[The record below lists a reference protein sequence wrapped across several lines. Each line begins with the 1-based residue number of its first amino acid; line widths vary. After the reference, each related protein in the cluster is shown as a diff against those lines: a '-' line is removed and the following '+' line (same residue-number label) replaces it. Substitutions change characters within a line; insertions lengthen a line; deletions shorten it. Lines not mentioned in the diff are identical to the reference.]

1 VTTFADLLDSI
12 KDDMLA
18 RYRSPIW
25 GAVLIAIAI
34 SHWKIIVY
42 LATESHKSADA
53 ISFIEANFTPTSFA
67 HAFFYAAVY
76 VVAFP
81 WIECAIEW
89 TAGHG
94 KRKRNEFQTQE
105 REREIGRRKVIAQQN
120 EKALELELKNF
131 DSQSKISDI
140 ELARSYQ
147 GILSG
152 ENFGRWLA
160 DLQHGPVNSSLNNTI
175 VNYLHKIDSTEGKF
189 INPIIESAHFTFAN
203 DLSTLLSALNDS
215 RNNSVESKKEE
226 VVKFTRKAQESQK
239 NYRELAREL
248 LGV

>member
-1 VTTFADLLDSI
+1 
-12 KDDMLA
+12 MLA

-25 GAVLIAIAI
+25 GAALIAIAA

-42 LATESHKSADA
+42 LAAESHKSADA
-53 ISFIEANFTPTSFA
+53 IYFVEANLTLTSLA
-67 HAFFYAAVY
+67 CAFFYAAIY
-76 VVAFP
+76 VAVFP
-81 WIECAIEW
+81 WIEYAIEW

-120 EKALELELKNF
+120 EKALELELKNLG
-131 DSQSKISDI
+131 SQSKIADI
-140 ELARSYQ
+140 ELAKSYQ

-160 DLQHGPVNSSLNNTI
+160 DLRHGPINSSLNNTI

-189 INPIIESAHFTFAN
+189 INPIIESAHVAFAS

-215 RNNSVESKKEE
+215 RNGSVEAKKEE